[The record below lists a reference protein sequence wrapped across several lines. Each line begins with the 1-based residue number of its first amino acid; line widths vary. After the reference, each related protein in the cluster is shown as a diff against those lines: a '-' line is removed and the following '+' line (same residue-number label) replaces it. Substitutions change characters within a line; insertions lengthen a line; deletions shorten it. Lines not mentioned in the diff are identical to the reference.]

1 MFLSLIITL
10 CDLRHI
16 YHSECSS
23 PRQADDRRATPT
35 LLPRSYPNH
44 RRVIQA
50 TSPRYPPAS
59 QYGPARC
66 PSP

>member
-1 MFLSLIITL
+1 MFLSFTIPL

-16 YHSECSS
+16 YHLECSS
-23 PRQADDRRATPT
+23 PRQADDRCATPT
-35 LLPRSYPNH
+35 LLPPSYPNH

-59 QYGPARC
+59 QYGPTGC
-66 PSP
+66 HPP